1 MEMNASMKETMASVS
16 TKVRSE
22 VQKVRS
28 AVEMIFSVFQRI
40 ISVPNKIISVTEIIV
55 DGGDG
60 RHIDDHLWDGE
71 NRFADGLHS
80 RCDGNHFHEV
90 IEDCTRNGNHYRR
103 GFNKPVWIGNDRGD
117 FPFHRCFAL
126 CRCVHDALN
135 GTPCSIRNG
144 MSVCL
149 FFNGLSE
156 RGLCKRSLLGDCRFW
171 ATGFI
176 NCLKKFEQ
184 LVLHCSAVEDWKPLP
199 LRGRIPSLAIKKE
212 SCRTVR

>member
-1 MEMNASMKETMASVS
+1 
-16 TKVRSE
+16 
-22 VQKVRS
+22 
-28 AVEMIFSVFQRI
+28 
-40 ISVPNKIISVTEIIV
+40 
-55 DGGDG
+55 
-60 RHIDDHLWDGE
+60 
-71 NRFADGLHS
+71 
-80 RCDGNHFHEV
+80 V

-184 LVLHCSAVEDWKPLP
+184 LVLTAVLLRQQKAYGIAVHERCPGCSI
-199 LRGRIPSLAIKKE
+199 RGSAPAATPPTT
-212 SCRTVR
+212 SCP

>member
-1 MEMNASMKETMASVS
+1 MDWCYKHTRRHSAEGSLRDGDTYCCPDETH
-16 TKVRSE
+16 VRGGNRR
-22 VQKVRS
+22 VRHGKTS
-28 AVEMIFSVFQRI
+28 LLRG
-40 ISVPNKIISVTEIIV
+40 NKCV
-55 DGGDG
+55 
-60 RHIDDHLWDGE
+60 R
-71 NRFADGLHS
+71 
-80 RCDGNHFHEV
+80 DGNHFHEV

-156 RGLCKRSLLGDCRFW
+156 RGLCKRSL
-171 ATGFI
+171 
-176 NCLKKFEQ
+176 
-184 LVLHCSAVEDWKPLP
+184 
-199 LRGRIPSLAIKKE
+199 
-212 SCRTVR
+212 